1 MPDAKIIWFDGRFIK
16 HADARIHVL
25 SHALHYGS
33 SVFEGI
39 RAYET
44 PDGPAV
50 FRLRDHVTRFF
61 FSADALGIKIPY
73 TKREIEH
80 AILKTVALNKLKEC
94 YIRPIAFYGE
104 GQMALM
110 PHGAKIHVAIAAW
123 PWGAYLGEHAMLTA
137 GTSRYVRFHP
147 RSVVPGA
154 KIGGYYATSVLATID
169 ARKRGFNESIL
180 LDHEGN
186 VAEGPG
192 ENIFIV
198 RRGRLITPD
207 SPSILPGI
215 TRDSI
220 LVIARDLHIP
230 VAVRKISRRALMAAD
245 EAFFTGTAAEVAAIG
260 KIDGRR
266 VGGSS
271 RRNDLGKSGGAVVP
285 GPIATK
291 IREHYFAA
299 THGQLSKYKKWLS
312 YIK

>member
-1 MPDAKIIWFDGRFIK
+1 MTGAKTIWLDGKFVK
-16 HADARIHVL
+16 SADAHINVL

-50 FRLRDHVTRFF
+50 FRLHDHVERFF

-73 TKREIEH
+73 TEREIER

-110 PHGAKIHVAIAAW
+110 PSGATIHVAIAAW
-123 PWGAYLGEHAMLTA
+123 PWGAYLGEHAMLSA
-137 GTSRYVRFHP
+137 VVSPYVRFHP

-192 ENIFIV
+192 ENIFMV
-198 RRGRLITPD
+198 RRGRLITPR

-215 TRDSI
+215 TRDSV
-220 LVIARDLHIP
+220 LAIARDLRIP
-230 VAVRKISRRALMAAD
+230 VAVKKISLRDLMNAD
-245 EAFFTGTAAEVAAIG
+245 EAFFTGTAAEVASIG
-260 KIDGRR
+260 KVNGRR
-266 VGGSS
+266 IGGG
-271 RRNDLGKSGGAVVP
+271 RKP
-285 GPIATK
+285 GPVTRK
-291 IREHYFAA
+291 IREHYLAA
-299 THGQLSKYKKWLS
+299 THGQLRKYKKWLAFA
-312 YIK
+312 K